1 MKKAL
6 KNMVKVLV
14 FFLAWAIC
22 VSIGEINTDDPAI
35 WRFGA
40 EIFPLLWTL
49 LFTVIFLLL
58 EKGRVKIPVFHNIAK
73 GSLAG
78 FATGVLWIGISAGIL
93 LLTGAAQITFNNEVE
108 YRGLW
113 ILSAFINTIMQELLV
128 RGYIYQLLK
137 EQYNIILAAIVSTA
151 LFTFM
156 HSGAFEAGLI
166 PVLNV
171 ITMSLFMTALYEKTE
186 TIAAP
191 ILAHAVWN
199 IAGAI
204 ILGGVSL
211 ADDYPS
217 LFTMTSAR
225 NVLISGGD
233 YKIEGSIVV
242 LILNILFG
250 LFFWL
255 RLRSKNSVDD
265 SKTIH

>member
-6 KNMVKVLV
+6 KNTAKVII

-22 VSIGEINTDDPAI
+22 VSIGDINSDNPAI
-35 WRFGA
+35 WRFWA
-40 EIFPLLWTL
+40 EVIPFLWTL
-49 LFTVIFLLL
+49 LLTIIFLCI
-58 EKGRVKIPVFHNIAK
+58 ERGKVKIPVFRNIAK

-78 FATGVLWIGISAGIL
+78 FITGVLWIGISAGIVI
-93 LLTGAAQITFNNEVE
+93 LTGSSQIEFENGVE
-108 YRGLW
+108 YLWLW
-113 ILSAFINTIMQELLV
+113 IFSAFINTIMQELLA
-128 RGYIYQLLK
+128 RGHIYRLLK
-137 EQYNIILAAIVSTA
+137 KEYNILIAAIVSTA

-217 LFTMTSAR
+217 LYTMTAAE

-233 YKIEGSIVV
+233 YKIEGSIIVFV
-242 LILNILFG
+242 LNILFG

-255 RLRSKNSVDD
+255 GSCKKGKNSN
-265 SKTIH
+265 

>member
-6 KNMVKVLV
+6 KNTAKVII

-22 VSIGEINTDDPAI
+22 VSIGDINSDNPAI
-35 WRFGA
+35 WRFWA
-40 EIFPLLWTL
+40 EAVPLLWTL
-49 LFTVIFLLL
+49 LLTIIFLCI
-58 EKGRVKIPVFHNIAK
+58 ERGRVKIPVLHNISR
-73 GSLAG
+73 GSLTG
-78 FATGVLWIGISAGIL
+78 FITGVLWIGISAGIL
-93 LLTGAAQITFNNEVE
+93 ILTGYAQIEFESGVE
-108 YRGLW
+108 YLWLW
-113 ILSAFINTIMQELLV
+113 IFSAFINTIMQELLA
-128 RGYIYQLLK
+128 RGYIYRLLK
-137 EQYNIILAAIVSTA
+137 KEYNILIAAIVSTA

-199 IAGAI
+199 IVGAI

-217 LFTMTSAR
+217 LFMMSSVG
-225 NVLISGGD
+225 NVLLSGGD
-233 YKIEGSIVV
+233 YKIEGSVIVFV
-242 LILNILFG
+242 LNILFG

-255 RLRSKNSVDD
+255 GSCKKGKNSN
-265 SKTIH
+265 

>member
-1 MKKAL
+1 MKKVL
-6 KNMVKVLV
+6 KNIVKVLI
-14 FFLAWAIC
+14 FFLVWAIC
-22 VSIGEINTDDPAI
+22 VSIGEIDSSNPVI
-35 WRFGA
+35 WRFWA
-40 EIFPLLWTL
+40 EAVPLLWTL
-49 LFTVIFLLL
+49 LLTIIFLCI
-58 EKGRVKIPVFHNIAK
+58 ERGKVKIPIFHNIAK
-73 GSLAG
+73 GSLTG
-78 FATGVLWIGISAGIL
+78 FVTGILWIGISAGIL
-93 LLTGAAQITFNNEVE
+93 ILAGAQQITFENDVE
-108 YRGLW
+108 YLWLW
-113 ILSAFINTIMQELLV
+113 ILSAFINTIMQELLA
-128 RGYIYQLLK
+128 RGYIYRLLK
-137 EQYNIILAAIVSTA
+137 KEYNILIAAIVSTA

-156 HSGAFEAGLI
+156 HSSAFEAGLI

-217 LFTMTSAR
+217 LFTMTSAG

-242 LILNILFG
+242 FILNILFG

-265 SKTIH
+265 SKTIY

>member
-22 VSIGEINTDDPAI
+22 
-35 WRFGA
+35 
-40 EIFPLLWTL
+40 
-49 LFTVIFLLL
+49 
-58 EKGRVKIPVFHNIAK
+58 
-73 GSLAG
+73 
-78 FATGVLWIGISAGIL
+78 
-93 LLTGAAQITFNNEVE
+93 
-108 YRGLW
+108 
-113 ILSAFINTIMQELLV
+113 
-128 RGYIYQLLK
+128 
-137 EQYNIILAAIVSTA
+137 VSTA

-265 SKTIH
+265 SKTIY